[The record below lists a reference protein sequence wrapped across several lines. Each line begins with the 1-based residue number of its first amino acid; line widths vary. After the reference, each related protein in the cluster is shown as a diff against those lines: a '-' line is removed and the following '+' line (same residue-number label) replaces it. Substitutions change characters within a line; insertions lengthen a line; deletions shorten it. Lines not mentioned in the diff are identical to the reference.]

1 MFRHRILNIITIVS
15 IIIVFLLPFYS
26 KYILFPAYNSFLIF
40 HAEEILKKIGHNM
53 VAHNQITRPINL
65 DTPLPKDFLNDVEHT
80 MKTNGLWKVKI
91 FTPDGIIVYS
101 TDPEDVGNLTR
112 KEFFPEMFKDNK
124 MRSHIDFKEFN
135 EEKGFYNKQN
145 YFIETYI
152 PIKHQDIPIGAFEI
166 YYDITKIKESLE
178 ELKHNEQKIMGPI
191 ILLLLAGGIF
201 SSYLA
206 HRNMSELKRSKQKF
220 KELSTLDELTG
231 LLNRRGFLIQ
241 LEQQL
246 KIINRGNKSVFL
258 IFADL
263 NDFKQ
268 INDKFGHEV
277 GDEALKEMAKILNK
291 TFRNADIVGR
301 FDNNAIG
308 RIGGDEFAIL
318 ATQIN
323 DTADSA
329 TIHARIE
336 ANVTKWNEESSALY
350 KLSLSCGLALYSPD
364 SPCSAAE
371 LIHKADSLMY
381 QQKQKNKRGRYEN
394 STTS

>member
-1 MFRHRILNIITIVS
+1 
-15 IIIVFLLPFYS
+15 
-26 KYILFPAYNSFLIF
+26 
-40 HAEEILKKIGHNM
+40 M